1 MINTSATSHKA
12 NTLSGRILWLA
23 AMVLKKY
30 NTRIDIHI
38 TTAVLKKLNT
48 HGSQKNPEK
57 ILTTQKIASFF
68 CQFFAGSFLKP
79 GGSLRVH
86 EFELKLK
93 LN

>member
-1 MINTSATSHKA
+1 
-12 NTLSGRILWLA
+12 
-23 AMVLKKY
+23 MVLKK
-30 NTRIDIHI
+30 I
-38 TTAVLKKLNT
+38 
-48 HGSQKNPEK
+48 PEK